1 MLIKDGIGEGQSFWK
16 KIMRIKVIKV
26 NDLSNCTMGV
36 SVIRNLIGIFIVLIP
51 FVGWLIEPI
60 MVLVSSGGRRVADRI
75 AGTMVVNV

>member
-1 MLIKDGIGEGQSFWK
+1 
-16 KIMRIKVIKV
+16 
-26 NDLSNCTMGV
+26 MGV